1 MEPFNHR
8 TSEFKEKPCLLFM
21 AWAISFAL
29 GVFFIFF
36 WSPLPPRKLT
46 MGGYDEYQNLAL
58 LLADGKSYPTMARI
72 WGYPY
77 FLATIYRLFSD
88 QLWIPLL
95 FQAFLNSLIPLM
107 IYYLVRL
114 EIGRREAAISALLV
128 AVFSF
133 NTVYVSTQATE
144 SICTTVLVATVLLF
158 SLGRNSGKL
167 LYFGLSGLLAS
178 LTFQF
183 RPNYYLFPFFLA
195 AVYLITQPRIRAKLL
210 PAFTFIAVFLA
221 ACMPWVIRNY
231 KVSGLFVPLTTDA
244 RAFWYGS
251 LDIGPYLEN
260 WIYNPNTLFDMP
272 VFHYSSLEKLPL
284 HLQVKYQAPSSI
296 INLKVSL
303 VFWTDRDTTRCKLS
317 PADVNENRLTFLLPA
332 QKSPTTVFYYFETIY
347 KSGGVSKEL
356 VERIPRLGAKKPM
369 VFFVNTNH
377 LGDVDNTGALL
388 DIFDIIR
395 LLRYI
400 YYSEPLNFADKLDLN
415 RDGKLT
421 ENDARLAVNW
431 LSSPE
436 NQNVFSRTHPVDQIQ
451 EISCNEDSILVS
463 FKDDSY
469 ILIPKTYNGRIT
481 ELYFEAGTARELM
494 FVKQPFPLI
503 DNTLES
509 VFDFQ
514 NDSLTINQIS
524 QSGWVPPVVKLS
536 HDVNNVFFRS
546 EPHAQRRYIALSVDN
561 VRQEPGKY
569 LLACLYRTFRVFII
583 RGSTD
588 FKTSYQFADSGLI
601 WSISSLIS
609 ISYLLCMILGLVISL
624 SRGYHIVLF
633 LSPIIYISLTTCV
646 SVINMRYSVPVQ
658 PFIFVFVSIFILA
671 FLERFGLAGSKNNES
686 K

>member
-1 MEPFNHR
+1 
-8 TSEFKEKPCLLFM
+8 
-21 AWAISFAL
+21 
-29 GVFFIFF
+29 
-36 WSPLPPRKLT
+36 
-46 MGGYDEYQNLAL
+46 
-58 LLADGKSYPTMARI
+58 
-72 WGYPY
+72 
-77 FLATIYRLFSD
+77 
-88 QLWIPLL
+88 
-95 FQAFLNSLIPLM
+95 M

-114 EIGRREAAISALLV
+114 EIGRREAVISALLV

-133 NTVYVSTQATE
+133 NTVYASTQATE

-195 AVYLITQPRIRAKLL
+195 AAYLITQPRIRAKLL

-231 KVSGLFVPLTTDA
+231 KVSGLFVPITTHA
-244 RAFWYGS
+244 RSFWYGS

-260 WIYNPNTLFDMP
+260 WIYNPNTLFVRP

-284 HLQVKYQAPSSI
+284 HVQVKYKALSSI

-317 PADVNENRLTFLLPA
+317 PADVNEKRLTFLLPA
-332 QKSPTTVFYYFETIY
+332 QKSPTTVFYYFETRY
-347 KSGGVSKEL
+347 KSGSASKEL
-356 VERIPRLGAKKPM
+356 VERIPRLGAQNPM
-369 VFFVNTNH
+369 VYFINTNH
-377 LGDVDNTGALL
+377 LGDVDNTGVLL

-400 YYSEPLNFADKLDLN
+400 CYSEPLNFADKLDLN
-415 RDGKLT
+415 RDGKVT
-421 ENDARLAVNW
+421 ENDTRLAVNW
-431 LSSPE
+431 LLFPE
-436 NQNVFSRTHPVDQIQ
+436 DQNVSSRTHTVEQIQ

-469 ILIPKTYNGRIT
+469 ILIPKTYNGMIT
-481 ELYFEAGTARELM
+481 ELHFEPGTARELM
-494 FVKQPFPLI
+494 FAKQPFTLI
-503 DNTLES
+503 FNALES

-514 NDSLTINQIS
+514 NDSLTINLIS
-524 QSGWVPPVVKLS
+524 RSGRVPPVVKLS

-546 EPHAQRRYIALSVDN
+546 EPHNQRRYIALSVDKI
-561 VRQEPGKY
+561 RQEPGKH

-588 FKTSYQFADSGLI
+588 FKTSYQFAGSDLI

-609 ISYLLCMILGLVISL
+609 ILYLLCMIFGLAVSML
-624 SRGYHIVLF
+624 RGYNFILF

-646 SVINMRYSVPVQ
+646 VVSNMRYSVPVQ

-671 FLERFGLAGSKNNES
+671 FLERFGLAGLKNDES